1 MLPYLLTSLVLAHSR
16 AILQEVLEAD
26 LSDEAFPFST
36 HKLVR
41 AAGHLVG
48 SCPGAPGLR
57 VAPAA
62 CGPGTNPGLG
72 VSCPWAGFWISW
84 ARLPCSKVGVQTVM
98 PTGC

>member
-48 SCPGAPGLR
+48 SSCPGAPGLW
-57 VAPAA
+57 VAAAA
-62 CGPGTNPGLG
+62 CSPGTNPGPGSLVPLG
-72 VSCPWAGFWISW
+72 RFWISLGP
-84 ARLPCSKVGVQTVM
+84 ASLQ
-98 PTGC
+98 